1 MSRLSPENAYLPILA
16 RLAYLKID
24 RARGAAPHKPLLL
37 LCLLEIAAQG
47 GLTQELMPVTG
58 ELAFRFSSYWSV
70 VAHRRPQRP
79 DLKLPLYH
87 MKTDGFWVPLDAGQI
102 PLRHREMPAFIR
114 LADDF
119 LALAND
125 PVLRD
130 QARAVL
136 IRTYFEPAEQAAL
149 LALTGL
155 DAAALKLD
163 LKALS
168 DPSGEAERGR
178 EGRFRID
185 VVTAYDYTCA
195 LTGYRLVTLNAGT
208 IVDACHIHQFAR
220 SRNNDLTNGIALSK
234 NAHWLFDN
242 GLWSISDDYTVLVAD
257 RQFAE
262 TGEEAMLLA
271 GMKGCKVR
279 LPANPRHW
287 PDCRHLA
294 WHRNNRFL
302 GC

>member
-1 MSRLSPENAYLPILA
+1 MLRQVSEKADMAIIARLS
-16 RLAYLKID
+16 RLKID

-37 LCLLEIAAQG
+37 LCLLEIAEEG
-47 GLTQELMPVTG
+47 GLTQELMPITG

-87 MKTDGFWVPLDAGQI
+87 MKTDGFWVPLDAGQV
-102 PLRHREMPAFIR
+102 PLRHREMPAFVR
-114 LADDF
+114 FDDDF
-119 LALAND
+119 LAMAND
-125 PVLRD
+125 GVQRD

-136 IRTYFEPAEQAAL
+136 IRTYFEPAEQAVL

-155 DAAALKLD
+155 DAAALELD
-163 LKALS
+163 LTALI
-168 DPSGEAERGR
+168 DASGETERGR

-195 LTGYRLVTLNAGT
+195 LTGHRLITLNSGT

-242 GLWSISDDYTVLVAD
+242 GLWSIGNDYTVLVAE
-257 RQFAE
+257 RHFAE
-262 TGEEAMLLA
+262 AGEEALLLTR
-271 GMKGCKVR
+271 MKGRKVK
-279 LPANPRHW
+279 LPANPRNW
-287 PDCRHLA
+287 PDYRHLA

-302 GC
+302 GY